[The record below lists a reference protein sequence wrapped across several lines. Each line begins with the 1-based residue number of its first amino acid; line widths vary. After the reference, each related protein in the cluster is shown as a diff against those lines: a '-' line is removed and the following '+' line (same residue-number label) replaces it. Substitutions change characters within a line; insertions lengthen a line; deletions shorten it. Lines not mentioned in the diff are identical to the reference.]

1 MTEPACRAESDFDT
15 VVIGGGVVGLC
26 VTWFLAET
34 GAAVLCIDDGREA
47 GSTANAG
54 SLHVQMQSR
63 LIRLFPERLADYQ
76 KALPIYPRA
85 VDYWAEIAKE
95 LDEDVELQIGGGLMI
110 ADSREQLVALEEKCR
125 CERQSGLDTDIVGRQ
140 ELLRLAPYLHAE
152 ALGAV
157 HCAKEGKINPL
168 LANAAIRNKVHNSG
182 GVIRPH
188 CRVERIEQASRGYLV
203 TTGAETIRT
212 DRVVIAAG
220 AGTGKLAA
228 TLGLYL
234 PTTAE
239 PLHMN
244 ITDATDSFITHL
256 LQHAERPITMKQ
268 MRSGQVLIGGGW
280 PAGRGR
286 QGGVPEVLR
295 DSLIG
300 NLRLAQEMVPR
311 VGSLRVTRSWAGI
324 NPMVDLLSV
333 LGEVDS
339 MPGVFVAVPGDAGY
353 TLGPYCA
360 RLLVDRMSGN
370 SSDFPLTDFSPTRFA
385 ANDRPAPAI

>member
-1 MTEPACRAESDFDT
+1 MTEPDCIAESDFDT

-26 VTWFLAET
+26 VTWFLADT

-85 VDYWAEIAKE
+85 VDYWAVIANE
-95 LDEDVELQIGGGLMI
+95 LDEDVELQIGGGLMV
-110 ADSREQLVALEEKCR
+110 ADSREQLAALEEKCQ
-125 CERQSGLDTDIVGRQ
+125 CERQSGLDTDIVGQQ
-140 ELLRLAPYLHAE
+140 ELQSLAPYLHSG

-157 HCAKEGKINPL
+157 YCAKEGKINPL
-168 LANAAIRNKVHNSG
+168 LANAAIRNKVHGSG

-188 CRVERIEQASRGYLV
+188 CHVERIEQASRGYLV
-203 TTGAETIRT
+203 TTGAEMFRT
-212 DRVVIAAG
+212 GRVVIAAG
-220 AGTGKLAA
+220 AGSGKLAA

-234 PTTAE
+234 PTSAE

-244 ITDATDSFITHL
+244 ITDATDSFIKHL

-280 PAGRGR
+280 PAGHGR

-311 VGSLRVTRSWAGI
+311 VASLQVTRSWAGI

-339 MPGVFVAVPGDAGY
+339 LPGIFVAVPGDAGY

-360 RLLVDRMSGN
+360 RLLVDRMSGI
-370 SSDFPLTDFSPTRFA
+370 SGDFPLTDFSPTRFA

>member
-1 MTEPACRAESDFDT
+1 MTELDRRAESDFDT

-26 VTWFLAET
+26 LTWFLAET

-63 LIRLFPERLADYQ
+63 LMRLFPGRLADYQ
-76 KALPIYPRA
+76 KTMPIYPRA
-85 VDYWAEIAKE
+85 VDYWAVIANE
-95 LDEDVELQIGGGLMI
+95 LDEDVELQIGGGLMV
-110 ADSREQLVALEEKCR
+110 ADSQQQLAALEEKCK

-140 ELLRLAPYLHAE
+140 ELLRLAPYLHSGT
-152 ALGAV
+152 LGAV

-168 LANAAIRNKVHNSG
+168 LANAAIRNRVRSSG

-188 CRVERIEQASRGYLV
+188 CHVERIEPASRGYLV
-203 TTGAETIRT
+203 TTGAEIFRT
-212 DRVVIAAG
+212 GRVVIAV
-220 AGTGKLAA
+220 
-228 TLGLYL
+228 
-234 PTTAE
+234 
-239 PLHMN
+239 
-244 ITDATDSFITHL
+244 TDATDSFITHL

-280 PAGRGR
+280 PANHGR

-360 RLLVDRMSGN
+360 RLLVDRMSGI

-385 ANDRPAPAI
+385 ANDKLTLAT

>member
-1 MTEPACRAESDFDT
+1 
-15 VVIGGGVVGLC
+15 
-26 VTWFLAET
+26 
-34 GAAVLCIDDGREA
+34 
-47 GSTANAG
+47 
-54 SLHVQMQSR
+54 MQSR
-63 LIRLFPERLADYQ
+63 LIRLFPGRLADYQ

-85 VDYWAEIAKE
+85 VDYWAVIAEE
-95 LDEDVELQIGGGLMI
+95 LDEDVELHIGGGLMV
-110 ADSREQLVALEEKCR
+110 ADSREQLAALEEKCR

-168 LANAAIRNKVHNSG
+168 LANAAIRNKVQDSG

-188 CRVERIEQASRGYLV
+188 CHVERIEQASRGYLV
-203 TTGAETIRT
+203 TTAAETIRT
-212 DRVVIAAG
+212 GRVVIAAG
-220 AGTGKLAA
+220 AGSGKLAA

-234 PTTAE
+234 PTSAE

-244 ITDATDSFITHL
+244 ITDATDSFIKHL

-286 QGGVPEVLR
+286 PGGVPEVLR

-311 VGSLRVTRSWAGI
+311 VGSLQVTRSWAGI

-339 MPGVFVAVPGDAGY
+339 LPGIFVAVPGDAGY

-360 RLLVDRMSGN
+360 RLLVDRMSGI
-370 SSDFPLTDFSPTRFA
+370 SGDFPLTDFSPTRFA
-385 ANDRPAPAI
+385 ANDKLTMAT

>member
-1 MTEPACRAESDFDT
+1 MTELDRRAESDFDT

-26 VTWFLAET
+26 LTWFLAET

-63 LIRLFPERLADYQ
+63 LMRLFPGRLADYQ
-76 KALPIYPRA
+76 KTMPIYPRA
-85 VDYWAEIAKE
+85 VDYWAVIANE
-95 LDEDVELQIGGGLMI
+95 LDEDVELQIGGGLMV
-110 ADSREQLVALEEKCR
+110 ADSQQQLAALEEKCK

-140 ELLRLAPYLHAE
+140 ELLRLAPYLHSGT
-152 ALGAV
+152 LGAV

-168 LANAAIRNKVHNSG
+168 LANAAIRNRVRSSG

-188 CRVERIEQASRGYLV
+188 CHVERIEPASRGYLV
-203 TTGAETIRT
+203 TTGAEIFRT
-212 DRVVIAAG
+212 GRVVIAAG
-220 AGTGKLAA
+220 AGSGMLAA

-280 PAGRGR
+280 PANHGR

-339 MPGVFVAVPGDAGY
+339 MPGVFVAAGY

-360 RLLVDRMSGN
+360 RLLVDRMSGI

-385 ANDRPAPAI
+385 ANDKLTLAT